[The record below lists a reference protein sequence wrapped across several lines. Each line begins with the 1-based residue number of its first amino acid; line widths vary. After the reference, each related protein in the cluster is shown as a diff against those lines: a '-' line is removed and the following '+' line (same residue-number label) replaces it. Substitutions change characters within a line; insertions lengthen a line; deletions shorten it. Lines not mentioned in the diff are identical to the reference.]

1 MRKRKVLI
9 TGGGRGIGDAIVRSV
24 AANGFE
30 VQFTY
35 RSSEEEAKAL
45 VSELTTAY
53 PEQVIEATK
62 VDLADK
68 AAVDAFADELASG
81 EPCYGIVHN
90 AGMPYDA
97 LVAMLDQEKAE
108 TLMQVNFWS
117 MTRIVK
123 AVVRPMLRAK
133 EGRIVGIGSITHQLG
148 TPGNATY
155 AASKG
160 AMLSFLKT
168 LSAEVA
174 RKGITCNTIA
184 PGYVDTDMMAAYPE
198 QKAAAEKQIPLKRF
212 ARPDEIAALVSF
224 LLSDEAGYI
233 TGNVIPIDGGLSTA
247 TPMGK

>member
-1 MRKRKVLI
+1 
-9 TGGGRGIGDAIVRSV
+9 
-24 AANGFE
+24 
-30 VQFTY
+30 
-35 RSSEEEAKAL
+35 
-45 VSELTTAY
+45 
-53 PEQVIEATK
+53 
-62 VDLADK
+62 
-68 AAVDAFADELASG
+68 
-81 EPCYGIVHN
+81 
-90 AGMPYDA
+90 
-97 LVAMLDQEKAE
+97 
-108 TLMQVNFWS
+108 
-117 MTRIVK
+117 
-123 AVVRPMLRAK
+123 MLRAK

-184 PGYVDTDMMAAYPE
+184 PGYVDTEMMAAYPE
-198 QKAAAEKQIPLKRF
+198 QKAKAEAQIPLKRF

-247 TPMGK
+247 TPVGR